1 MYITDVSLEAF
12 LHDVYL
18 YLGLGQGWIHYGRY
32 ISTPSAYKVF
42 FQLRTKL
49 RDRAVTLAA
58 NLGQHCP

>member
-42 FQLRTKL
+42 FS
-49 RDRAVTLAA
+49 
-58 NLGQHCP
+58 LGLSCVIGPLL

>member
-12 LHDVYL
+12 LHDVHL
-18 YLGLGQGWIHYGRY
+18 YLGLGHGWIHYGRY

-42 FQLRTKL
+42 FQLRTWL